1 MKKKYLSLL
10 LFLIFSVE
18 GFYFSFYNISLDLKK
33 INELSVAKETDQ
45 IIFVLANKFNKAKLF
60 LCEKD
65 QDGNWVKKLNSYA
78 FVGKNGIGETNEGM
92 AKTPVGIYNF
102 THAFGIEKNPGI
114 KSFDYIQVDDS
125 YYWVD
130 DINSVYY
137 NKFVSTRDKN
147 IKKDWN
153 SAEHIIDF
161 SPQYKYVMAF
171 DYNKEC
177 VPGAGSAF
185 FLHVHGSNKY
195 TLGCVSVP
203 EKIMIKLMKQI
214 NRNCKMVICY
224 KYEVS
229 NY

>member
-1 MKKKYLSLL
+1 MSKKYLYALMI
-10 LFLIFSVE
+10 LIILVE
-18 GFYFSFYNISLDLKK
+18 GFYFSVNNISLDLIK
-33 INELSVAKETDQ
+33 ISRLGVAKETDQ

-65 QDGNWVKKLNSYA
+65 HDGNWIKKLDAYA

-92 AKTPVGIYNF
+92 AKTPIGIYNF

-130 DINSVYY
+130 DVNSLYY
-137 NKFVSTRDKN
+137 NKFVSTKDKN
-147 IKKDWN
+147 IKKDWD

-161 SPQYKYVMAF
+161 SPKYKYVMAF

-185 FLHVHGSNKY
+185 FLHVKGGEKY

-203 EKIMIKLMKQI
+203 EKVMIEIMKQI
-214 NRNCKMVICY
+214 KRNCKMVICY
-224 KYEVS
+224 QNQIL